1 MGIMD
6 AKEKQLV
13 QLKVEKAQRFADE
26 GKTLHAV
33 QLFMKIIE
41 EHPESLEAS
50 FSLAGLY
57 EKLENIDAAEN
68 ILSDLLEENSAN
80 KDVRLFFGHF
90 LFRQAK
96 WNETIEVLSFFSPNE
111 IPLASFFIGYSHY
124 MLLEYELARIS
135 FENFVNS
142 GKETEFLQDA
152 YIYLAKTHIN
162 LTNFDMALLYAKQA
176 EAYYSNYYELHLLF
190 AIIYY
195 YLTMTAHAVT
205 SIEKTLKLNKSDL
218 SVNEWAGKIYLKSG
232 DYKKAE
238 KYLTKFIEESAEV
251 SPEIYSHLGIT
262 YLYTNKIKDAENYF
276 NLALKFDPKNKVA
289 LEAVKNLEK
298 LNHNPVA
305 SDG

>member
-1 MGIMD
+1 ME

-13 QLKVEKAQRFADE
+13 QLKLEKAERFAAE
-26 GKTLHAV
+26 GKILHAV
-33 QLFMKIIE
+33 QFYLKMIE
-41 EHPESLEAS
+41 EHPDAIEAYFNLS
-50 FSLAGLY
+50 GLY
-57 EKLENIDAAEN
+57 EILENISAAEN
-68 ILSDLLEENSAN
+68 LLFELLEEKSDNN
-80 KDVRLFFGHF
+80 DVRLFFGHF
-90 LFRQAK
+90 LFRQGK

-135 FENFVNS
+135 FENFVKS
-142 GKETEFLQDA
+142 EKENEFIQDA

-176 EAYYSNYYELHLLF
+176 EVYYSNYYELHLLF

-195 YLTMTAHAVT
+195 YLTMNAHAVT
-205 SIEKTLKLNKSDL
+205 SIEKTLKLNKTDL

-238 KYLTKFIEESAEV
+238 KYLSKFVEESPEV
-251 SPEIYSHLGIT
+251 SSEIYSHLGIT
-262 YLYTNKIKDAENYF
+262 YLYINKIKDAQNYF

-289 LEAVKNLEK
+289 LEAVKNLGK
-298 LNHNPVA
+298 LNQNPVA

>member
-1 MGIMD
+1 MME

-13 QLKVEKAQRFADE
+13 QLKIEKAQRFSAE
-26 GKTLHAV
+26 GKSLHAV
-33 QLFMKIIE
+33 QLYTKIIE
-41 EHPESLEAS
+41 EHPDSIETYFNLAALYESLEN
-50 FSLAGLY
+50 FS
-57 EKLENIDAAEN
+57 AAEN
-68 ILSDLLEENSAN
+68 ILFDLLEENSDN
-80 KDVRLFFGHF
+80 KEVRLFFGHF
-90 LFRQAK
+90 LFRQGK
-96 WNETIEVLSFFSPNE
+96 WNETIEALSYFSPNE

-135 FENFVNS
+135 FENFVKS
-142 GKETEFLQDA
+142 GQETEFIQDA
-152 YIYLAKTHIN
+152 YIYLAKTHIK

-176 EAYYSNYYELHLLF
+176 ETYYSNYYELHLLF

-205 SIEKTLKLNKSDL
+205 AIEKTLKLNKNDL

-238 KYLTKFIEESAEV
+238 KYLTKFIEESSEV

-262 YLYTNKIKDAENYF
+262 YLYTNKIKDAQNYF

-298 LNHNPVA
+298 LTQNPVA

>member
-1 MGIMD
+1 MME

-13 QLKVEKAQRFADE
+13 QLKIEKAQRFADE

-33 QLFMKIIE
+33 QLYMKIIE
-41 EHPESLEAS
+41 EHPESLEAC

-68 ILSDLLEENSAN
+68 LLSDLLEENSDN

-90 LFRQAK
+90 LFRQGQ
-96 WNETIEVLSFFSPNE
+96 WNETIEVLSFFSPDE

-124 MLLEYELARIS
+124 ILLEYELARIS
-135 FENFVNS
+135 FENFVKS

-162 LTNFDMALLYAKQA
+162 LTNFDLALLYAKQA

-238 KYLTKFIEESAEV
+238 KYLTKFIEESSEV

>member
-1 MGIMD
+1 ME

-13 QLKVEKAQRFADE
+13 QLKIEKAQRFAAE
-26 GKTLHAV
+26 GKTLHAI
-33 QLFMKIIE
+33 QFYTKIIE
-41 EHPESLEAS
+41 DHSESIEAYFNLSGLYESLE
-50 FSLAGLY
+50 
-57 EKLENIDAAEN
+57 NISAAEN
-68 ILSDLLEENSAN
+68 LLSDLLEENSDN
-80 KDVRLFFGHF
+80 KDVRLFLGHF
-90 LFRQAK
+90 LFRQGR
-96 WNETIEVLSFFSPNE
+96 WNETIEVLSFFSPDE

-135 FENFVNS
+135 FENFVKS

-176 EAYYSNYYELHLLF
+176 ETFYSNYYELHLLF

-195 YLTMTAHAVT
+195 YLKMTAHAVT
-205 SIEKTLKLNKSDL
+205 SIEKTLQLNKSDL
-218 SVNEWAGKIYLKSG
+218 SVNEWAGKIYLKNS

-238 KYLTKFIEESAEV
+238 KYLAKFAKEAIEV
-251 SPEIYSHLGIT
+251 SPEIYSYLGIA
-262 YLYTNKIKDAENYF
+262 YLHANKLKDAQNYF
-276 NLALKFDPKNKVA
+276 DLALKSDPQNKVA

-298 LNHNPVA
+298 LNQNPVA

>member
-1 MGIMD
+1 ME

-13 QLKVEKAQRFADE
+13 QLKIEKAQRFIAE
-26 GKTLHAV
+26 GKTLHAL
-33 QLFMKIIE
+33 QFYKKIIE
-41 EHPESLEAS
+41 EHPEAIEAYFNLSL
-50 FSLAGLY
+50 LY
-57 EKLENIDAAEN
+57 ESLENILAAEN
-68 ILSDLLEENSAN
+68 LLSELLEENSDN
-80 KDVRLFFGHF
+80 NEIRLFFGHF
-90 LFRQAK
+90 LFRQGK

-135 FENFVNS
+135 FENFVKS
-142 GKETEFLQDA
+142 GKETEFMQDA

-162 LTNFDMALLYAKQA
+162 LTNFDMALLYVKQA
-176 EAYYSNYYELHLLF
+176 EVYYSNHYELHLLF

-195 YLTMTAHAVT
+195 YLTMIAHAVT
-205 SIEKTLKLNKSDL
+205 SIEKTLKLNKDDL
-218 SVNEWAGKIYLKSG
+218 SVTEWAGKIYLKSG

-238 KYLTKFIEESAEV
+238 KYFTKFIDESTEV
-251 SPEIYSHLGIT
+251 SPETYSHLGIT

-276 NLALKFDPKNKVA
+276 NLALKLDPQNKVA

-298 LNHNPVA
+298 LNQNQAA

>member
-1 MGIMD
+1 MMD
-6 AKEKQLV
+6 AKEKQLI
-13 QLKVEKAQRFADE
+13 QLKIEKAQRFAVE
-26 GKTLHAV
+26 GKILHAV
-33 QLFMKIIE
+33 QLYTKIIE
-41 EHPESLEAS
+41 EYPESFEAS
-50 FSLAGLY
+50 FGLAGLY

-68 ILSDLLEENSAN
+68 VLSELLEENSDN
-80 KDVRLFFGHF
+80 KEVRLFFGHF
-90 LFRQAK
+90 LFRQGK
-96 WNETIEVLSFFSPNE
+96 WNETIEILSFFSPDE
-111 IPLASFFIGYSHY
+111 IPLASFFVGYSHY

-135 FENFVNS
+135 FENFVKS

-162 LTNFDMALLYAKQA
+162 LTNFDLALLYAKQA

-205 SIEKTLKLNKSDL
+205 SIEKTIKLNKSDL

-238 KYLTKFIEESAEV
+238 KYLTKFIEESSEV

>member
-1 MGIMD
+1 ME

-13 QLKVEKAQRFADE
+13 QLKIEKAQRFIAE
-26 GKTLHAV
+26 GKTLHAL
-33 QLFMKIIE
+33 QFYKKIIE
-41 EHPESLEAS
+41 EHPEAIEAYFNLSL
-50 FSLAGLY
+50 LY
-57 EKLENIDAAEN
+57 ESLENILAAEN
-68 ILSDLLEENSAN
+68 LLSELLEENSDN
-80 KDVRLFFGHF
+80 NEIRLFFGHL
-90 LFRQAK
+90 LFRQGK

-135 FENFVNS
+135 FENFVKS
-142 GKETEFLQDA
+142 GKETEFMQDA

-162 LTNFDMALLYAKQA
+162 LTNFDMALLYVKQA
-176 EAYYSNYYELHLLF
+176 EVYYSNHYELHLLF

-195 YLTMTAHAVT
+195 YLTMIAHAVT
-205 SIEKTLKLNKSDL
+205 SIEKTLKLNKDDL
-218 SVNEWAGKIYLKSG
+218 SVTEWAGKIYLKSG

-238 KYLTKFIEESAEV
+238 KYFTKFIDESTEV
-251 SPEIYSHLGIT
+251 SPETYSHLGIT

-276 NLALKFDPKNKVA
+276 NLALKLDPQNKVA

-298 LNHNPVA
+298 LNQNQAA

>member
-1 MGIMD
+1 MME
-6 AKEKQLV
+6 AKEKQLI
-13 QLKVEKAQRFADE
+13 QLKIEKAQRFADE

-33 QLFMKIIE
+33 QLYTKIIE

-50 FSLAGLY
+50 FGLAGLY

-68 ILSDLLEENSAN
+68 ILSELLEENSDN

-90 LFRQAK
+90 LFRQGK
-96 WNETIEVLSFFSPNE
+96 WDETIEVLSFFSPDE

-135 FENFVNS
+135 FENFVKS

-162 LTNFDMALLYAKQA
+162 LTNFDLALLYAKQA

-205 SIEKTLKLNKSDL
+205 SIEKTIKLNKSDL

-238 KYLTKFIEESAEV
+238 KYLTKFIEESSEV